1 MSSWGNND
9 NAANAPYW
17 AVNSTIVN
25 AADVKAVAA
34 APTAANVALLY
45 GNTQFQAYTQGMTVG
60 LFMVDATETT
70 AGGDNV
76 VDISL
81 SNQGSGYVEAPS
93 VTIASSGGAYS
104 ATATASISAGKIS
117 NITVAN
123 TGVGYT
129 SDPAVTLQVPVL
141 TVPTASVIAAN
152 NVVMYTAHGQANS
165 AALVY
170 NWNGSANIGGLTNA
184 NTYYVVPVDA
194 NRFSLATTAAN
205 AANNVVID
213 ITTQGGA
220 GQYFTIVDGV
230 GATAIA
236 SRGLSQSEGGAEHAT
251 HTGWNIKTVGSG
263 GRAGRVQYET
273 LVAISEVKGDG
284 SDDISLPD
292 A

>member
-17 AVNSTIVN
+17 AVETVVSTN
-25 AADVKAVAA
+25 APTAS

-81 SNQGSGYVEAPS
+81 SNQGAGYVEAPG
-93 VTIASSGGAYS
+93 VTVASSGGAYS
-104 ATATASISAGKIS
+104 ASATASIAAGKVS

-129 SDPAVTLQVPVL
+129 STPAVTIQVPVL
-141 TVPTASVIAAN
+141 TVPTATVITAN
-152 NVVMYTAHGQANS
+152 DTIMYTGHGQANA
-165 AALVY
+165 AALIF
-170 NWNGSANIGGLTNA
+170 NWGGSANITGLLNGT
-184 NTYYVVPVDA
+184 TYFAAPLDA
-194 NRFSLATTAAN
+194 NRFQLSTTAAN
-205 AANNVVID
+205 AANAVVID
-213 ITTQGGA
+213 ITSTGET
-220 GQYFTIVDGV
+220 GQYFTIVDATR
-230 GATAIA
+230 ATAIA
-236 SRGLSQSEGGAEHAT
+236 SRGLSQSQGGAEHAT

>member
-17 AVNSTIVN
+17 AVETVQTTN
-25 AADVKAVAA
+25 APVAS

-81 SNQGSGYVEAPS
+81 SNQGAGYVEAPS
-93 VTIASSGGAYS
+93 VSIVASAGAYS
-104 ATATASISAGKIS
+104 ATATATIAAGLVS

-129 SDPAVTLQVPVL
+129 STPAVTINVPVL
-141 TVPTASVIAAN
+141 TVPTATVIVAN
-152 NVVMYTAHGQANS
+152 NVIMYTAHGQANS
-165 AALVY
+165 AALVF
-170 NWNGSANIGGLTNA
+170 NWGGSANITGLLNGT
-184 NTYYVVPVDA
+184 TYFTVPVDA
-194 NRFSLATTAAN
+194 NRFSLASTAAN

-213 ITTQGGA
+213 ITSTGET
-220 GQYFTIVDGV
+220 GQFFTIVNATR
-230 GATAIA
+230 ATAIA
-236 SRGLSQSEGGAEHAT
+236 SRGLSQSSDGAEHAT
-251 HTGWNIKTVGSG
+251 HIGWNIKTVGSG

-273 LVAISEVKGDG
+273 LVALSNVIGDG
-284 SDDISLPD
+284 SDDITLPD

>member
-17 AVNSTIVN
+17 AVETVQTAN
-25 AADVKAVAA
+25 APVAS

-81 SNQGSGYVEAPS
+81 SNQGSGYVEAPGVS
-93 VTIASSGGAYS
+93 IVASGGAYS
-104 ATATASISAGKIS
+104 AVASASISGGKVS
-117 NITVAN
+117 NIAVSN
-123 TGVGYT
+123 TGIGYT
-129 SDPAVTLQVPVL
+129 STPAVTLQVPVL

-236 SRGLSQSEGGAEHAT
+236 SRGLSQGATGAEHAT
-251 HTGWNIKTVGSG
+251 HIGWNIKTVGSG

-284 SDDISLPD
+284 SDDITLPD

>member
-17 AVNSTIVN
+17 AVETVVSTN
-25 AADVKAVAA
+25 APTAS

-60 LFMVDATETT
+60 LFMVDSTETT

-81 SNQGSGYVEAPS
+81 SNQGAGYVEAPS
-93 VTIASSGGAYS
+93 VTIASSAGAYS
-104 ATATASISAGKIS
+104 ATATATIAAGKIS
-117 NITVAN
+117 NIAVAN

-141 TVPTASVIAAN
+141 TVPTASVIDAN
-152 NVVMYTAHGQANS
+152 NVVMYTGHGQANS
-165 AALVY
+165 AALIF
-170 NWNGSANIGGLTNA
+170 NWGGTANIGGLTNST
-184 NTYYVVPVDA
+184 TYYVVPVDA

-213 ITTQGGA
+213 ITTTGET
-220 GQYFTIVDGV
+220 GQYFTIVAGTR
-230 GATAIA
+230 ATAIA
-236 SRGLSQSEGGAEHAT
+236 SRGLSQGVSGAEHAT
-251 HTGWNIKTVGSG
+251 HIGWNLKTVGSG

-273 LVAISEVKGDG
+273 LVALSNPIGDG
-284 SDDISLPD
+284 SDDLSLPD

>member
-17 AVNSTIVN
+17 AVSSVSTQLN
-25 AADVKAVAA
+25 QPTS

-81 SNQGSGYVEAPS
+81 SNQGAGYVQAPG

-104 ATATASISAGKIS
+104 ATATATISAGKVS
-117 NITVAN
+117 GITVAN

-129 SDPAVTLQVPVL
+129 SDPEVTIGQPVL
-141 TVPTASVIAAN
+141 VIPIAQVIVAN
-152 NVVMYTAHGQANS
+152 NVIMYTAHGQANS

-213 ITTQGGA
+213 LTTQGA
-220 GQYFTIVDGV
+220 ATQYLEIVGGV
-230 GATAIA
+230 RATAVA
-236 SRGLSQSEGGAEHAT
+236 SRGLSQSVSGAEHAT
-251 HTGWNIKTVGSG
+251 HIGWNIKTVGSG

-273 LVAISEVKGDG
+273 LVAISEVIGDG

>member
-17 AVNSTIVN
+17 AVETVQTAN
-25 AADVKAVAA
+25 APVAS

-81 SNQGSGYVEAPS
+81 SNQGSGYVEAPGVS
-93 VTIASSGGAYS
+93 IVASGGAYS
-104 ATATASISAGKIS
+104 AVASASISGGKVS
-117 NITVAN
+117 NIAVSN
-123 TGVGYT
+123 TGIGYT
-129 SDPAVTLQVPVL
+129 STPAVTLQVPVL

-230 GATAIA
+230 RATAIA
-236 SRGLSQSEGGAEHAT
+236 SRGLSQGASGAEHAT
-251 HTGWNIKTVGSG
+251 HIGWNIKTVGSG

>member
-17 AVNSTIVN
+17 AVETVQTTN
-25 AADVKAVAA
+25 APVAA

-81 SNQGSGYVEAPS
+81 SNQGSGYVEAPGVS
-93 VTIASSGGAYS
+93 IVASAGAYS
-104 ATATASISAGKIS
+104 ASATATISAGLVS

-129 SDPAVTLQVPVL
+129 STPAVTVAQPVL
-141 TVPTASVIAAN
+141 TIPIAAVIVAN
-152 NVVMYTAHGQANS
+152 NVIMYTAHGQANS

-170 NWNGSANIGGLTNA
+170 NWNGSANIGGITNA

-213 ITTQGGA
+213 LTTQGA
-220 GQYFTIVDGV
+220 ATQYFDIVAGV
-230 GATAIA
+230 RATAIA
-236 SRGLSQSEGGAEHAT
+236 SRGLSQSVSGAEHAT
-251 HTGWNIKTVGSG
+251 HIGWNVKTVGSG

>member
-17 AVNSTIVN
+17 AVETVQTTN
-25 AADVKAVAA
+25 APVAS

-81 SNQGSGYVEAPS
+81 SNQGSGYVEAPGVS
-93 VTIASSGGAYS
+93 IVASAGAYS
-104 ATATASISAGKIS
+104 ATATATIAAGLVS

-129 SDPAVTLQVPVL
+129 STPAVTVAQPVL
-141 TVPTASVIAAN
+141 TIPIAAVIVAN

-170 NWNGSANIGGLTNA
+170 NWNGSANIGGITNA

-213 ITTQGGA
+213 LTTQGA
-220 GQYFTIVDGV
+220 ATQYFDIVAGV
-230 GATAIA
+230 RATGIA
-236 SRGLSQSEGGAEHAT
+236 SRGLSQSADGAEHAT
-251 HTGWNIKTVGSG
+251 HIGWNIKTVGSG

-273 LVAISEVKGDG
+273 LVAISEVIGDG

>member
-17 AVNSTIVN
+17 AVETVQTTN
-25 AADVKAVAA
+25 APVAS

-81 SNQGSGYVEAPS
+81 SNQGSGYVAAPG

-104 ATATASISAGKIS
+104 ATATATISAGKVS
-117 NITVAN
+117 GITVAN

-129 SDPAVTLQVPVL
+129 SDPVVTIGQPNLVIPIAQVIV
-141 TVPTASVIAAN
+141 AN
-152 NVVMYTAHGQANS
+152 NVIMYTAHGQANS

-170 NWNGSANIGGLTNA
+170 NWNGSANIGGITNA

-213 ITTQGGA
+213 LTTQGA
-220 GQYFTIVDGV
+220 ATQYFDIVDGV
-230 GATAIA
+230 RATAVA
-236 SRGLSQSEGGAEHAT
+236 SRGLSQGASGAEHAT
-251 HTGWNIKTVGSG
+251 HIGWNIKTVGSG

-284 SDDISLPD
+284 SDDIALPD

>member
-17 AVNSTIVN
+17 AVETVQTTN
-25 AADVKAVAA
+25 APVAS

-81 SNQGSGYVEAPS
+81 SNQGAGYVEAPS
-93 VTIASSGGAYS
+93 VSIVASAGAYS
-104 ATATASISAGKIS
+104 ATATATIAAGLVS

-129 SDPAVTLQVPVL
+129 STPAVTINVPVL
-141 TVPTASVIAAN
+141 TTPLASVIVAN
-152 NVVMYTAHGQANS
+152 NVIMYTGHGQANS

-170 NWNGSANIGGLTNA
+170 NWNGVANIGGITNA

-194 NRFSLATTAAN
+194 NRFSLATSAAN
-205 AANNVVID
+205 AANNSVID
-213 ITTQGGA
+213 LTTTGGA
-220 GQYFTIVDGV
+220 GQYFAIVDATR
-230 GATAIA
+230 ATAIA
-236 SRGLSQSEGGAEHAT
+236 GRGLSQSVSGAEHAT
-251 HTGWNIKTVGSG
+251 HIGWNIKTVGSG

-284 SDDISLPD
+284 SDDITLPD

>member
-17 AVNSTIVN
+17 AVETVQTTN
-25 AADVKAVAA
+25 APVAS

-81 SNQGSGYVEAPS
+81 SNQGAGYVEAPGVS
-93 VTIASSGGAYS
+93 IVASAGAYS
-104 ATATASISAGKIS
+104 ATATATIAAGLVS

-129 SDPAVTLQVPVL
+129 STPAVTIQVPVL

-165 AALVY
+165 AALVF
-170 NWNGSANIGGLTNA
+170 NWGGTANIAGLTNA

-213 ITTQGGA
+213 ITSTGET
-220 GQYFTIVDGV
+220 GQFFTIVDGV
-230 GATAIA
+230 RATAIA
-236 SRGLSQSEGGAEHAT
+236 SRGLSQSVSGAEHAT
-251 HTGWNIKTVGSG
+251 HIGWNIKTVGSG

-273 LVAISEVKGDG
+273 LVAISEVIGDG

>member
-17 AVNSTIVN
+17 AVETVQTTN
-25 AADVKAVAA
+25 APVAS

-81 SNQGSGYVEAPS
+81 SNQGSGYVEAPGVS
-93 VTIASSGGAYS
+93 IVASAGAYS
-104 ATATASISAGKIS
+104 ASATATISAGLVS

-129 SDPAVTLQVPVL
+129 STPAVTVAQPVL
-141 TVPTASVIAAN
+141 TIPIAAVIVAN
-152 NVVMYTAHGQANS
+152 NVIMYTAHGQANS

-170 NWNGSANIGGLTNA
+170 NWNGSANIGGITNA

-213 ITTQGGA
+213 LTTQGA
-220 GQYFTIVDGV
+220 ATQYFDIVAGV
-230 GATAIA
+230 RATAIA
-236 SRGLSQSEGGAEHAT
+236 SRGLSQSVSGAEHAT
-251 HTGWNIKTVGSG
+251 HIGWNVKTVGSG

-284 SDDISLPD
+284 SDDITLPD

>member
-17 AVNSTIVN
+17 AVETVPTTN
-25 AADVKAVAA
+25 APVAS

-81 SNQGSGYVEAPS
+81 SNQGSGYVS
-93 VTIASSGGAYS
+93 VPGITFSGGGGTS
-104 ATATASISAGKIS
+104 AAATASIAGGKIS
-117 NITVAN
+117 NITVTN
-123 TGVGYT
+123 VGSAYT
-129 SDPAVTLQVPVL
+129 SDPVVTIGQPNLVIPIAQVI
-141 TVPTASVIAAN
+141 TANDVI
-152 NVVMYTAHGQANS
+152 MFTGHGQANS

-170 NWNGSANIGGLTNA
+170 NWNGSVNIGGLTNA

-213 ITTQGGA
+213 LTTQGA
-220 GQYFTIVDGV
+220 ATQYFDIVDGV
-230 GATAIA
+230 RATAVA
-236 SRGLSQSEGGAEHAT
+236 SRGLSQGASGAEHAT
-251 HTGWNIKTVGSG
+251 HIGWNIKTVGSG

-273 LVAISEVKGDG
+273 LVAISEVIGDG

>member
-17 AVNSTIVN
+17 AVETVPTTN
-25 AADVKAVAA
+25 APVAS

-81 SNQGSGYVEAPS
+81 SNQGSGYVEAPG
-93 VTIASSGGAYS
+93 VQIAASGGAYS
-104 ATATASISAGKIS
+104 ATATSTISAGKVS
-117 NITVAN
+117 GITVAN

-129 SDPAVTLQVPVL
+129 SDPVVTVTQPVL

-170 NWNGSANIGGLTNA
+170 NWNGSANIGGITNA

-220 GQYFTIVDGV
+220 GQYFDIVDGV
-230 GATAIA
+230 RATAVS
-236 SRGLSQSEGGAEHAT
+236 SRGLSQSQGGAEHAT
-251 HTGWNIKTVGSG
+251 HIGWNIKTVGSG

-273 LVAISEVKGDG
+273 LVAISEVIGDG

>member
-17 AVNSTIVN
+17 AVETVQTTN
-25 AADVKAVAA
+25 APVAS

-60 LFMVDATETT
+60 LFMVDATESTS
-70 AGGDNV
+70 GGDNV

-81 SNQGSGYVEAPS
+81 SNQGSGYVEAPG

-230 GATAIA
+230 RATAIA
-236 SRGLSQSEGGAEHAT
+236 SRGLSQGASGAEHAT
-251 HTGWNIKTVGSG
+251 HIGWNIKTVGSG